1 MGFPIRT
8 SPGQSLFNG
17 SPELFAAGHVLRRL
31 PAPRHPPYALNNL
44 TIKFSQDKKC
54 RYSIVKDQTFID
66 QTFIYP
72 FPPTGGDRSLWTSLG
87 KDWWS

>member
-1 MGFPIRT
+1 
-8 SPGQSLFNG
+8 
-17 SPELFAAGHVLRRL
+17 
-31 PAPRHPPYALNNL
+31 L

-54 RYSIVKDQTFID
+54 RYSIVKDQTFIE